1 MAQALTIK
9 RLPVGTEILGL
20 NPALPIDL
28 AARDAIYDAWIDSGL
43 VIFRGVEIDTAQL
56 ITLSRCFGDLEPPTM
71 PELCVKD
78 EPLLMELGRRVFGQG
93 YVIDEHDLRLG
104 VQGWHRDTGFTPTTC
119 KGALL
124 YMTEIPPEQGETLF
138 ADCAAAY
145 DALPQDMQEQL
156 EGLEVHVTLK
166 GFADTPFGKTWNSI
180 RLATDEEYAGK
191 ATFNAKTF
199 ERYPPVIQPIVVTH
213 PESGRKCIFLSP
225 QYLDFIVGMP
235 PQESEALLHEIID
248 HTTSAPFRYM
258 HVWKPGDIVAWD
270 NRRFMHAAMG
280 YHPKYQR
287 TGYRTTFAGPL
298 LKGRY
303 ADGRPTDP
311 NLMVADY

>member
-1 MAQALTIK
+1 MVQQLTI
-9 RLPVGTEILGL
+9 RRRAVGTEILGL
-20 NPALPIDL
+20 DPALPIDE
-28 AARDAIYDAWIDSGL
+28 ASRAKIYGAWIDSGL
-43 VIFRGVEIDTAQL
+43 VIFRDVEIDASQL
-56 ITLSRCFGDLEPPTM
+56 ITLSRCFGELEPPTM
-71 PELCVKD
+71 PELCVKG

-93 YVIDEHDLRLG
+93 YVIDERELRLG

-145 DALPQDMQEQL
+145 DALSEEMQQRL
-156 EGLEVHVTLK
+156 ERLEVHVTLK
-166 GFADTPFGKTWNSI
+166 GFADTPFGKTWSTI

-191 ATFNAKTF
+191 ATFDAKTF

-225 QYLDFIVGMP
+225 QYVDYVLGVPSED
-235 PQESEALLHEIID
+235 SEALLRQIID
-248 HTTSAPFRYM
+248 HATSAPFRYT
-258 HVWKPGDIVAWD
+258 HVWKPGDVVAWD

-280 YHPKYQR
+280 YHPKYKR

-298 LKGRY
+298 LRGRY
-303 ADGRPTDP
+303 ADGRP
-311 NLMVADY
+311 VADY